1 MRRVSMSAGV
11 PEPRQPRRV
20 GLALV
25 AYGAAGLLI
34 LTILAIAVLPTTAT
48 LDNLSRSAAEVS
60 DTLSVTRDAFD
71 GFNTSLLDA
80 QRSAERAAAA
90 ARSSARAASGLADG
104 MSLSVFGVQPLLSLA
119 SSFRQQS
126 DDLTALAA
134 ELDQLG
140 LSLARDAVDVRAIRA
155 EVAMLHMRVSAFG
168 TSEATSPWLVPALA
182 LLVAWLAVVPVA
194 SLVVGASL
202 LRRG

>member
-1 MRRVSMSAGV
+1 MRGVSMSAGV
-11 PEPRQPRRV
+11 LGPRRARLV

-25 AYGAAGLLI
+25 AYGATGVLVLAM
-34 LTILAIAVLPTTAT
+34 LAIAVLPTTAT

-60 DTLSVTRDAFD
+60 DALSATRDAFD
-71 GFNTSLLDA
+71 GFNTSLLEA

-90 ARSSARAASGLADG
+90 ARSSARAANGLADG
-104 MSLSVFGVQPLLSLA
+104 MSVSIFGLQPLVSLA
-119 SSFRQQS
+119 ASFRQQS

-140 LSLARDAVDVRAIRA
+140 LSLARDAVDVRAIRG
-155 EVAMLHMRVSAFG
+155 EVAMLHARVSVIG
-168 TSEATSPWLVPALA
+168 TSDATSPWLVPALA
-182 LLVAWLAVVPVA
+182 LLVVWLAAVPVA
-194 SLVVGASL
+194 SLFIGATL

>member
-1 MRRVSMSAGV
+1 MRTVSMSAGLLG
-11 PEPRQPRRV
+11 PRQARRV

-34 LTILAIAVLPTTAT
+34 LAILVTAALPMTTT

-60 DTLSVTRDAFD
+60 DTLAATRDAFD
-71 GFNTSLLDA
+71 GFNTSLLEA

-104 MSLSVFGVQPLLSLA
+104 MTVSIFGVQPLVSLSA
-119 SSFRQQS
+119 NFRQQS

-134 ELDQLG
+134 TLDQLG

-155 EVAMLHMRVSAFG
+155 EVAMLHSRVSAIG

-182 LLVAWLAVVPVA
+182 LLFAWLAIVPVA
-194 SLVVGASL
+194 ALLFGASL